1 MDQKTHDIRLANWKT
16 IINNCEDRP
25 EGQSKRQWLTEHN
38 VPMKSYYY
46 WQRKI
51 RIQESSELQPV
62 SKMQN
67 EGQLSFVE
75 LPFCTPEET
84 TSVTSAP
91 AVIHRAGMKIEL
103 NNSID
108 DHLLMRIL
116 EAVSHA

>member
-1 MDQKTHDIRLANWKT
+1 MDQKSHDIRLANWQT
-16 IINNCEDRP
+16 IIDNCEARP
-25 EGQSKRQWLTEHN
+25 EGQSKKQWLTEHN
-38 VPMKSYYY
+38 VPMKSYFY
-46 WQRKI
+46 WQRKK
-51 RIQESSELQPV
+51 RIQKASELQLV
-62 SKMQN
+62 SRMQN
-67 EGQLSFVE
+67 TEQLSFVE

-116 EAVSHA
+116 EVMSHA